1 MCVHFQFLPLLSHGT
16 VRCRCATKNRFP
28 PKLVAG
34 GLALPGF
41 LVCFR
46 YETSPSTNNMR
57 VAQLGSPTTVGSVRT
72 VACEESNVSNNT
84 YFCPG
89 NDQPQEQ
96 QQHNYHPHHRLQ
108 EGPTLVIPPH
118 VSTPGQKPAVG
129 VSPSAPVSTDAP
141 SSREHRAS
149 GSGQFQRQQRLPS
162 QKDSSDESDDS
173 DDGAQATC
181 QPDTWRLSAAVNQTG
196 FPSFKVKRSGMLW
209 QTAPS
214 VSVLISQ
221 WRIGFIGGA
230 PRCHRDHVVWW
241 CFFSFF
247 S

>member
-1 MCVHFQFLPLLSHGT
+1 MCVHFQFLPLLSPGI

-28 PKLVAG
+28 PNLVVR
-34 GLALPGF
+34 GLALPAF

-46 YETSPSTNNMR
+46 HQTSPSSNNMR

-89 NDQPQEQ
+89 NNQPQEQ

-118 VSTPGQKPAVG
+118 VSTPGQKSGVG

-141 SSREHRAS
+141 SSRAHRAS

-181 QPDTWRLSAAVNQTG
+181 QPDT
-196 FPSFKVKRSGMLW
+196 
-209 QTAPS
+209 
-214 VSVLISQ
+214 
-221 WRIGFIGGA
+221 
-230 PRCHRDHVVWW
+230 
-241 CFFSFF
+241 
-247 S
+247 